1 MVMET
6 HGNNQIQLPSLA
18 GKRLLLASGS
28 PRRRQLLSDLAL
40 KFEIAPTIDIEET
53 YPATLASDKVASY
66 LSQLKANA
74 YRPIIDE
81 KDIVITADTV
91 VVSNDEVLGKPADKE
106 VAKEM
111 LRSLSSHTHKVITGV
126 TIMSLLHEIT
136 FSVETEVEFAELS
149 NDEIDF
155 YVENFNPIDKA
166 GAYGI
171 QEWIGCAGVKSIKGS
186 FYNVMGLPLHRL
198 FDELKRF

>member
-1 MVMET
+1 MEIY
-6 HGNNQIQLPSLA
+6 GNDILRLPSLA

-40 KFEIAPTIDIEET
+40 KFEIAPTLDIEET
-53 YPATLASDKVASY
+53 YPSTLAPDQIAAY

-74 YRPIIDE
+74 YRSIIDE
-81 KDIVITADTV
+81 NDIVITADTV
-91 VVSNDEVLGKPADKE
+91 VVNNDEVLGKPANKE
-106 VAKEM
+106 VAKMM
-111 LRSLSSHTHKVITGV
+111 LRSLSGRTHKVITGV
-126 TIMSLLHEIT
+126 TIMSVDKETT
-136 FSVETEVEFAELS
+136 FSAETEVEFASLTD
-149 NDEIDF
+149 DEIDF

-171 QEWIGCAGVKSIKGS
+171 QEWIGCVGVKSIKGS